1 MNLRNTPTA
10 SPSQSLNSR
19 HPRRKVLAF
28 LSGSGLVVA
37 IAGIRLPAQAANLLQ
52 NDTTP
57 TADDAGGTPAPFSAQ
72 VFAGDGFVGEAKDVP
87 TGEAFVAVVVADA
100 KPGAEAREA
109 RAIIYGDTENEIQE
123 WFPGA
128 VTGDKLDLVSE
139 GGARLQGEF
148 SPEGATGTITL
159 ADGTVLPFDAVPST
173 GVAGL
178 YTVTVFP
185 DGRVEG
191 TSERGV
197 RLEGHLG
204 TQAAEP
210 DTFPMTGT
218 LTPPDGEP
226 LAFEVMFRTLPEAE
240 MITARFVVL
249 DDGRIRGGAKQKD
262 DRHFT
267 CPMID

>member
-1 MNLRNTPTA
+1 MKLSDTLSHSA
-10 SPSQSLNSR
+10 SQRFSPR
-19 HPRRKVLAF
+19 HPRRAVLAV
-28 LSGSGLVVA
+28 LGGGGLVIPVA
-37 IAGIRLPAQAANLLQ
+37 GCRLPTRAAPLRQ
-52 NDTTP
+52 NDGTP
-57 TADDAGGTPAPFSAQ
+57 DIGDVEATPAPFSAQ
-72 VFAGDGFVGEAKDVP
+72 VFAGEGFVGEAKDVP
-87 TGEAFVAVVVADA
+87 AGEAFVAVVVADA

-109 RAIIYGDTENEIQE
+109 RAIIYGNTENEIQE

-128 VTGDKLDLVSE
+128 VTADKLDLVSE

-148 SPEGATGTITL
+148 SPEGATGSVTL

-197 RLEGHLG
+197 RLEGQLG
-204 TQAAEP
+204 TEATEP
-210 DTFPMTGT
+210 DVYPMTGT

-226 LAFEVMFRTLPEAE
+226 QAFEVMFRTLPEAE

-249 DDGRIRGGAKQKD
+249 NDGRIRGGAKKKND
-262 DRHFT
+262 THFT